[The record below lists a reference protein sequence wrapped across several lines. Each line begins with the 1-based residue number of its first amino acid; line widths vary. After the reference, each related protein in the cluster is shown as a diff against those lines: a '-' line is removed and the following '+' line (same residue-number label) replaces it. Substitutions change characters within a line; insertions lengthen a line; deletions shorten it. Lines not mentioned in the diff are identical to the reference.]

1 MDSLTIKKVCGRQ
14 IFDSRGTP
22 TVEASV
28 TLSDGTCCAASV
40 PSGASTG
47 MFEACELRDCEKEF
61 GGKGVYKAVNN
72 VNTLLNDALKGKP
85 ACCPFGVDKA
95 MQVADGTEN
104 KSALGANAILAVSLA
119 CAKAAAKAKGM
130 EFYRYLGGVNG
141 VTLPVPMMNI
151 LNGGAHASNN
161 VDIQEFMI
169 MPVGAKSFRQ
179 AMQMGVETYV
189 QLGKTLKERGLS
201 TTVGDEGGFAPN
213 LDSDETALT
222 LLVEAIEK
230 AGYRPGQDIGIAL
243 DAAASEWAEK
253 DGYRFPKKGESI
265 SKAALMD
272 YFERLCGLYPIL
284 SIEDPLSEEDFDGF
298 AQITRRLGKTVQIV
312 GDDLFVTNP
321 KRLQKGIDGQSANA
335 ILVKPNQIGTLS
347 QTMEAVRLAKRNG
360 YGAILS
366 HRSGETEDT
375 SIADLA
381 VALNAGQIKTG
392 APARTDR
399 VCKYNRLLR
408 IEQLLG
414 ESAVYAGTFYAPGKG
429 RFFA

>member
-1 MDSLTIKKVCGRQ
+1 
-14 IFDSRGTP
+14 
-22 TVEASV
+22 
-28 TLSDGTCCAASV
+28 
-40 PSGASTG
+40 
-47 MFEACELRDCEKEF
+47 
-61 GGKGVYKAVNN
+61 
-72 VNTLLNDALKGKP
+72 
-85 ACCPFGVDKA
+85 
-95 MQVADGTEN
+95 
-104 KSALGANAILAVSLA
+104 
-119 CAKAAAKAKGM
+119 
-130 EFYRYLGGVNG
+130 
-141 VTLPVPMMNI
+141 
-151 LNGGAHASNN
+151 
-161 VDIQEFMI
+161 
-169 MPVGAKSFRQ
+169 
-179 AMQMGVETYV
+179 
-189 QLGKTLKERGLS
+189 
-201 TTVGDEGGFAPN
+201 
-213 LDSDETALT
+213 
-222 LLVEAIEK
+222 
-230 AGYRPGQDIGIAL
+230 
-243 DAAASEWAEK
+243 
-253 DGYRFPKKGESI
+253 
-265 SKAALMD
+265 MD

-298 AQITRRLGKTVQIV
+298 SQITRRLGKTVQIV

-335 ILVKPNQIGTLS
+335 ILLKPNQLGTLS